1 MSTNRATLLVA
12 VLLTVAVAV
21 VFGQVAGF
29 GFLTYDDP
37 VYVTQNRM
45 VARGLTLE
53 GLRWAFG
60 IHERSWHPL
69 TWLSLMLD
77 AQLGGTRP
85 AVFHVTNAVL
95 HLVAA
100 FLLFLAL
107 ARMTGS
113 TWRPAVTALLFA
125 VHPLHVESVAWVAER
140 KDVLSAV
147 FWFLTMLAWAAYA
160 KRPGLLRYA
169 LVVLAFGLGLIAKPM
184 LVTLPIVL
192 LFLDVWP
199 LRRPFTRG
207 LVLEKVPLLA
217 LSAAS
222 SIVTLVAQRRG
233 GAVAASELYPLLD
246 RVRNAVVS
254 CAAYLG

>member
-12 VLLTVAVAV
+12 MLLTVAVVV

-45 VARGLTLE
+45 VARGLSLD

-60 IHERSWHPL
+60 IHESNWHPL

-77 AQLGGTRP
+77 AQLGGTKP
-85 AVFHVTNAVL
+85 ALFHVTNAVL

-147 FWFLTMLAWAAYA
+147 FWFLTMLAYAAWVA
-160 KRPGLLRYA
+160 RPGRARYA
-169 LVVLAFGLGLIAKPM
+169 LVMLAFMLGLMAKPM
-184 LVTLPIVL
+184 LVTLPFVL
-192 LFLDVWP
+192 LLLDRWP
-199 LRRPFTRG
+199 LRRRITWSL
-207 LVLEKVPLLA
+207 LVEKIPLFVLA
-217 LSAAS
+217 AAS
-222 SIVTLVAQRRG
+222 SIVTMIAQRPG
-233 GAVAASELYPLLD
+233 GSVP
-246 RVRNAVVS
+246 
-254 CAAYLG
+254 G